1 MSYVINSPNM
11 NLPVPIV
18 GVDPGPQYAIDVNS
32 CLTLIDQHDHTPG
45 YGVQITPAGMDINTS
60 LTFGGNFATDVGG
73 IVLTAQLSTP
83 DINTIYESG
92 VDLFYVD
99 GNGNNVRVTQN
110 GAVAG
115 TPGSI
120 ANLASPASASY
131 VAADSTFVWQSDTS
145 IAADMDFGSAIMR
158 NLSPNSTYS
167 LTLQPPAAL
176 ASNYSLTLPAIP
188 ASRSLLTID
197 TSGILA
203 PMSGFPNVGSNGQIF
218 TASSGSTDGVF
229 WSNSTEPLNFAVSC
243 SVAANALTINL
254 LTAGGSTPSA
264 ASPVIIPFRSASLTN
279 GQMSPLLITSALS
292 IVVPSG
298 ATLGH
303 KASAV
308 QYIWVYVQNNSG
320 TPQLAVSGINGFD
333 DLSRQTAIAITSSA
347 DLGNV
352 LYGTATVTNNPTRLI
367 ARLKVTEATPGTW
380 ATLPSEVA
388 IDPDRSGIM
397 PSQLAATIAGTDL
410 SVTTFTSTSVTFV
423 SVGTFSTPSNPPVGR
438 PVVITATAIAA
449 SDSFLRFNIVN
460 SAVSHRA
467 IFQVCR
473 TSDNKIIT
481 QAGFGE
487 ENDEGHARIIYG
499 DVSILNCIDP
509 SSDGTSGYYLQLK
522 NTPTA
527 SNSVN
532 VTNLLMSATVI

>member
-1 MSYVINSPNM
+1 MSFVVNSANM

-45 YGVQITPAGMDINTS
+45 YGVQITPAGIDINTN
-60 LTFGGNFATDVGG
+60 LTFGQNFATDVAGV
-73 IVLTAQLSTP
+73 VLTTQLSTP
-83 DINTIYESG
+83 TVNTIYESG
-92 VDLFYVD
+92 VDLFFVD
-99 GNGNNVRVTQN
+99 GDGNDVRITQN

-120 ANLASPASASY
+120 ANLAAPASASY
-131 VAADSTFVWQSDTS
+131 VAADSTFVWESDTN
-145 IAADMDFGSAIMR
+145 IAANMDFGAAIMR
-158 NLSPNSTYS
+158 NISPNSTFA

-176 ASNYSLTLPAIP
+176 SSDYSLTLPIIP
-188 ASRSLLTID
+188 VSRSLLTID
-197 TSGILA
+197 TSGIIA

-218 TASSGSTDGVF
+218 TASSGSTDGVL
-229 WSNSTEPLNFAVSC
+229 WSNTTEPLNYAVGC
-243 SVAANALTINL
+243 SVAANALTVNL
-254 LTAGGSTPSA
+254 LTAGGSTPST

-292 IVVPSG
+292 IVIPSG

-303 KASAV
+303 KASAI
-308 QYIWVYVQNNSG
+308 QYIWVYVLNNAG
-320 TPQLAVSGINGFD
+320 TPQLGVSGINGFD
-333 DLSRQTAIAITSSA
+333 DLSRQSATAITTGA

-352 LYGTATVTNNPTRLI
+352 LYATGSATNNPTRLI
-367 ARLKVTEATPGTW
+367 ARLKITETVPGTW

-388 IDPDRSGIM
+388 IDPDKSGIL
-397 PSQLAATIAGTDL
+397 PGQLASTVDGTAL
-410 SVTTFTSTSVTFV
+410 SVASFSSTSVTFV
-423 SVGTFSTPSNPPVGR
+423 TVGTFATAANPPVGR
-438 PVVITATAIAA
+438 PVVINSTAIAA
-449 SDSFLRFNIVN
+449 SDSFLRFSIVN

-467 IFQVCR
+467 IFQICR

-487 ENDEGHARIIYG
+487 ENDEGHARLIYS
-499 DVSILNCIDP
+499 DVSILGCIDP
-509 SSDGTSGYYLQLK
+509 SSDGTSQYYLQLK

-527 SNSVN
+527 SNTVAIQ
-532 VTNLLMSATVI
+532 NLLLTATVI